1 MESELD
7 AQGSSIVAVVLLA
20 AVNDSRLGELN
31 RSLRLLRLLTLAVL
45 FFACRITGILRIEN
59 LTDKIDLV
67 LALIISNRRNFVE
80 DLLHTLVDEP
90 LIRLLLV
97 LDKVRHLNYF
107 FDLGIRLSLCLA
119 LFYGMD
125 HC

>member
-7 AQGSSIVAVVLLA
+7 AQGCCIVTVILLAAINNCGLGKLNRILVLLA
-20 AVNDSRLGELN
+20 
-31 RSLRLLRLLTLAVL
+31 LLTLAVL
-45 FFACRITGILRIEN
+45 LLACGITGILRIEN
-59 LTDKIDLV
+59 LTDKIDFV
-67 LALIISNRRNFVE
+67 LALIISNRRYFIE
-80 DLLHTLVDEP
+80 DLLHTFVDEP